1 MNPNINFN
9 DNGKSMDEL
18 YSKLQFSFAKQV
30 EKDIL
35 EDNEKDSLEKELK
48 ELRELIFEVA
58 KKYDVK
64 EVKDYLVRKNMK

>member
-1 MNPNINFN
+1 MNPDIDFN
-9 DNGKSMDEL
+9 DYGSSMDEL
-18 YSKLQFSFAKQV
+18 YSRMQLRAAKQV

-35 EDNEKDSLEKELK
+35 KDQEEYSLEKEVK

-64 EVKDYLVRKNMK
+64 EIKDYLVRKNMS

>member
-1 MNPNINFN
+1 MNPDINFN

-18 YSKLQFSFAKQV
+18 YSRIQLRAAKQV

-35 EDNEKDSLEKELK
+35 KDNEEYFLEKEVK
-48 ELRELIFEVA
+48 ELRELVFEVA

-64 EVKDYLVRKNMK
+64 EIKDYLVRKNMK

>member
-1 MNPNINFN
+1 MNPNISFN

-18 YSKLQFSFAKQV
+18 YSRIQLRAAKQV

-35 EDNEKDSLEKELK
+35 KDNEEYFLEKEVK
-48 ELRELIFEVA
+48 ELRELVFEVA

-64 EVKDYLVRKNMK
+64 EIKDYLVRKNMK